1 MSGDLPGSFRV
12 RAHRG
17 WSQRIAARAETV
29 RLARKAGLGGKAG
42 LPAAG
47 SLATKGS
54 LAGAAGLA
62 GVGAAGLLVIAGCA
76 GGGAA
81 AQGPAARVTI
91 VSGNLTFSSAAGGA
105 RGVTAPASR
114 AAGHRAGSAV
124 VAGLSGPGTRA
135 AASGSIR
142 RADAAQAASGRSRA
156 SGGAVT
162 PVDLR
167 PDLGVRVAVRDGRL
181 TGVSVRTVAGNTA
194 LGNAVAGNTAAGN
207 TAAGNTAAGTSLAG
221 TYATGSRSW
230 RTRWALA
237 PSQTYRVTATAVDAH
252 GRRTVMA
259 STFRTLLPR
268 RTFTAA
274 TVLGAGQT
282 VGVGMPIMINFS
294 RPITDRAAVERAL
307 QIWSSKPVT
316 GAWYWVTSTS
326 VWFRPRHYW
335 PAHTRVRFT
344 AHLAGLQGAPGVYG
358 RSDLTQH
365 FRIGD
370 SLIAVASAATHHMK
384 VWWNGRLAGDWPV
397 STGRSGMDTPDGR
410 YLSFAMGSPV
420 DMNSA
425 SYGVG
430 PGMPGYYNELVYDA
444 VQFTF
449 SGDYVHSAPWSV
461 GEQGLVNVSHGCV
474 NVAPG
479 YAAWFYGHSVLGD
492 PISVVGSPVAGT
504 WGDGWTIYFLGWHKL
519 LAGSATGQAVQVSR
533 DGSRLVAA

>member
-1 MSGDLPGSFRV
+1 
-12 RAHRG
+12 
-17 WSQRIAARAETV
+17 
-29 RLARKAGLGGKAG
+29 
-42 LPAAG
+42 
-47 SLATKGS
+47 
-54 LAGAAGLA
+54 
-62 GVGAAGLLVIAGCA
+62 
-76 GGGAA
+76 
-81 AQGPAARVTI
+81 
-91 VSGNLTFSSAAGGA
+91 
-105 RGVTAPASR
+105 
-114 AAGHRAGSAV
+114 
-124 VAGLSGPGTRA
+124 
-135 AASGSIR
+135 
-142 RADAAQAASGRSRA
+142 
-156 SGGAVT
+156 
-162 PVDLR
+162 
-167 PDLGVRVAVRDGRL
+167 
-181 TGVSVRTVAGNTA
+181 
-194 LGNAVAGNTAAGN
+194 
-207 TAAGNTAAGTSLAG
+207 
-221 TYATGSRSW
+221 
-230 RTRWALA
+230 
-237 PSQTYRVTATAVDAH
+237 
-252 GRRTVMA
+252 MA
-259 STFRTLLPR
+259 STFRTLQPR

-274 TVLGAGQT
+274 TILGAGQT

-316 GAWYWVTSTS
+316 GAWYWVNSTS

-358 RSDLTQH
+358 RSDLTQY

-397 STGRSGMDTPDGR
+397 STGRPGMDTPDGR

-461 GEQGLVNVSHGCV
+461 GEQGLINVSHGCV
-474 NVAPG
+474 NLAPG

-519 LAGSATGQAVQVSR
+519 LAGSATGHAVQVSR

>member
-1 MSGDLPGSFRV
+1 MSGEIPVGFRV
-12 RAHRG
+12 PAHRG
-17 WSQRIAARAETV
+17 WSQIV
-29 RLARKAGLGGKAG
+29 GLV
-42 LPAAG
+42 
-47 SLATKGS
+47 
-54 LAGAAGLA
+54 GA
-62 GVGAAGLLVIAGCA
+62 GAAGLLVIGGCTS
-76 GGGAA
+76 
-81 AQGPAARVTI
+81 PAALGPTAKVTI
-91 VSGNLTFSSAAGGA
+91 VSGNLTFSSAATTPGHSAPPA
-105 RGVTAPASR
+105 RPPVGQ
-114 AAGHRAGSAV
+114 RAGDAIV
-124 VAGLSGPGTRA
+124 GGLSGPGSHET
-135 AASGSIR
+135 ASGGTGEG
-142 RADAAQAASGRSRA
+142 AAVRAASGRSRA
-156 SGGAVT
+156 SGGTPA

-181 TGVSVRTVAGNTA
+181 TGVSVRSVG
-194 LGNAVAGNTAAGN
+194 GNTAAGKA
-207 TAAGNTAAGTSLAG
+207 AAGKAAAGKAAAG
-221 TYATGSRSW
+221 KAVAGSYAPGSRSW

-237 PSQTYRVTATAVDAH
+237 PSQTYRVTATAVDPA

-259 STFRTLLPR
+259 SDFRTLRPHR
-268 RTFTAA
+268 SFAAA
-274 TVLGAGQT
+274 TVLGAGET

-294 RPITDRAAVERAL
+294 RPIADKAAVERAL

-316 GAWYWVTSTS
+316 GAWYWVSSKS

-358 RSDLTQH
+358 KSDLTQH

-370 SLIAVASAATHHMK
+370 SLIAVASAATHQMK

-397 STGRSGMDTPDGR
+397 STGRPGMDTPDGR
-410 YLSFAMGSPV
+410 YLSFAKGSPV

-461 GEQGLVNVSHGCV
+461 GEQGISNVSHGCV
-474 NVAPG
+474 NLAPG
-479 YAAWFYGHSVLGD
+479 YAAWFYGRSVLGD

-504 WGDGWTIYFLGWHKL
+504 WGDGWTIYFLGWRKL
-519 LAGSATGQAVQVSR
+519 LAGSATGDAVLVSR
-533 DGSRLVAA
+533 DGSRLAAASAAH

>member
-1 MSGDLPGSFRV
+1 VGFRV

-17 WSQRIAARAETV
+17 WSQ
-29 RLARKAGLGGKAG
+29 AGG
-42 LPAAG
+42 LV
-47 SLATKGS
+47 
-54 LAGAAGLA
+54 GA
-62 GVGAAGLLVIAGCA
+62 GAAGLLVIAGCT
-76 GGGAA
+76 GTGPGAL
-81 AQGPAARVTI
+81 GPSAKVTI
-91 VSGNLTFSSAAGGA
+91 VSGNLTFSSASAGA
-105 RGVTAPASR
+105 ERPAAPARRSLD
-114 AAGHRAGSAV
+114 HRAGDAI
-124 VAGLSGPGTRA
+124 VAGLSG
-135 AASGSIR
+135 SGSR
-142 RADAAQAASGRSRA
+142 KATSGDTSQVSAVRAASGRSRA
-156 SGGAVT
+156 AEAAAV

-181 TGVSVRTVAGNTA
+181 TGVSVRPVAGNTVA
-194 LGNAVAGNTAAGN
+194 ANIVAG
-207 TAAGNTAAGTSLAG
+207 S
-221 TYATGSRSW
+221 YAPGSRSW

-237 PSQTYRVTATAVDAH
+237 PSKTYRVTVTAVDSA
-252 GRRTVMA
+252 GQRTVMA
-259 STFRTLLPR
+259 GDFRTLRPR
-268 RTFTAA
+268 RSFSAA
-274 TVLGAGQT
+274 TVLGAGET

-294 RPITDRAAVERAL
+294 RPIADQAAVERAL

-316 GAWYWVTSTS
+316 GAWYWVNSTS

-358 RSDLTQH
+358 KSDLTQH

-370 SLIAVASAATHHMK
+370 SLIAVASAATHQMR

-397 STGRSGMDTPDGR
+397 STGRPGMDTPDGQ
-410 YLSFAMGSPV
+410 YLSVAKGSPV

-461 GEQGLVNVSHGCV
+461 GEQGIGNVSHGCV
-474 NVAPG
+474 NLAPG
-479 YAAWFYGHSVLGD
+479 YAAWFYGHSMLGD

-504 WGDGWTIYFLGWHKL
+504 WGDGWTIYFLGWRKL
-519 LAGSATGQAVQVSR
+519 LAGSATGDAVLVSR
-533 DGSRLVAA
+533 GGSRLVAAASAAR

>member
-1 MSGDLPGSFRV
+1 V
-12 RAHRG
+12 
-17 WSQRIAARAETV
+17 
-29 RLARKAGLGGKAG
+29 
-42 LPAAG
+42 
-47 SLATKGS
+47 
-54 LAGAAGLA
+54 
-62 GVGAAGLLVIAGCA
+62 
-76 GGGAA
+76 A
-81 AQGPAARVTI
+81 AQGPGARVTI
-91 VSGNLTFSSAAGGA
+91 ISGNLTFSSGAAGA
-105 RGVTAPASR
+105 RGIAAPGSR
-114 AAGHRAGSAV
+114 GVGHRAGSAV

-135 AASGSIR
+135 AASGSTS
-142 RADAAQAASGRSRA
+142 RAGAAQAASSHSRA
-156 SGGAVT
+156 SGGAAA

-181 TGVSVRTVAGNTA
+181 TGVSVRTVASQ
-194 LGNAVAGNTAAGN
+194 AGAARH
-207 TAAGNTAAGTSLAG
+207 AGASQTGASQTGASPTLAG
-221 TYATGSRSW
+221 TYAPGSRSW

-237 PSQTYRVTATAVDAH
+237 PSQTYRVTATAVDAR

-259 STFRTLLPR
+259 SNFRTLQPR
-268 RTFTAA
+268 STFTAA
-274 TVLGAGQT
+274 TILGAGQT

-316 GAWYWVTSTS
+316 GAWYWVTSKS

-335 PAHTRVRFT
+335 PAHTHVRFT
-344 AHLAGLQGAPGVYG
+344 AHLAGLEGAPGVYG
-358 RSDLTQH
+358 RADLTQH

-370 SLIAVASAATHHMK
+370 SLIAVASAATHQMK
-384 VWWNGRLAGDWPV
+384 VWRNGRLAGDWPV

-430 PGMPGYYNELVYDA
+430 PGMPGYYDELVYDA

-461 GEQGLVNVSHGCV
+461 GQQGIINVSHGCV

-479 YAAWFYGHSVLGD
+479 YAAWFYGHSMLGD

-504 WGDGWTIYFLGWHKL
+504 WGDGWTIYFLGWRKL
-519 LAGSATGQAVQVSR
+519 LAGSATGEAVQAGQ

>member
-1 MSGDLPGSFRV
+1 MSGDIAGGFRV

-17 WSQRIAARAETV
+17 WNQYIASRART
-29 RLARKAGLGGKAG
+29 
-42 LPAAG
+42 G
-47 SLATKGS
+47 SLATG
-54 LAGAAGLA
+54 AGWVGA
-62 GVGAAGLLVIAGCA
+62 GAAGLLVLAGCA

-81 AQGPAARVTI
+81 AQGPPAKVTI
-91 VSGNLTFSSAAGGA
+91 VSGNLTFSSAIAGK
-105 RGVTAPASR
+105 RGGTGPVQGSLGRPAAPR
-114 AAGHRAGSAV
+114 RAGDAI
-124 VAGLSGPGTRA
+124 VAGLSGPGTRD
-135 AASGSIR
+135 AASGSMN
-142 RADAAQAASGRSRA
+142 RAGAAQAASGLSRA
-156 SGGAVT
+156 SQEAAA

-181 TGVSVRTVAGNTA
+181 TGVTVRALAGKT
-194 LGNAVAGNTAAGN
+194 LAGKT
-207 TAAGNTAAGTSLAG
+207 LAG
-221 TYATGSRSW
+221 TYAPGSRSW
-230 RTRWALA
+230 RTRWSLA
-237 PSQTYRVTATAVDAH
+237 PSQAYQVTATAVDPR
-252 GRRTVMA
+252 GRRTVIS
-259 STFRTLLPR
+259 STFRTLRPH
-268 RTFTAA
+268 RTFAAA
-274 TVLGAGQT
+274 TILGAGKT
-282 VGVGMPIMINFS
+282 FGVGMPIMIDFS
-294 RPITDRAAVERAL
+294 RPIADKAAVERAL

-316 GAWYWVTSTS
+316 GAWYWVTSKS

-335 PAHTRVRFT
+335 PAHTRVRFS
-344 AHLAGLQGAPGVYG
+344 AHLAGVQGAPGVYG

-384 VWWNGRLAGDWPV
+384 VWRNGKLVGDWPV
-397 STGRSGMDTPDGR
+397 STGRPGMDTPDGR
-410 YLSFAMGSPV
+410 YLSFDKGSPV

-461 GEQGLVNVSHGCV
+461 GEQGITNVSHGCV

-479 YAAWFYGHSVLGD
+479 YAAWFYAHSVLGD

-519 LAGSATGQAVQVSR
+519 LAGSATGDAVQAGP
-533 DGSRLVAA
+533 DGSRLVAT

>member
-1 MSGDLPGSFRV
+1 V

-17 WSQRIAARAETV
+17 WSQCLAARAETV
-29 RLARKAGLGGKAG
+29 
-42 LPAAG
+42 
-47 SLATKGS
+47 S
-54 LAGAAGLA
+54 LAGKPGPGGKGRLAGTAGLVGA
-62 GVGAAGLLVIAGCA
+62 GAAGLLVIAGCA

-81 AQGPAARVTI
+81 ARGPAARVTI
-91 VSGNLTFSSAAGGA
+91 VSGNLTFSSAAAGA
-105 RGVTAPASR
+105 RGAAAPAAR
-114 AAGHRAGSAV
+114 AVGHRAGSAV
-124 VAGLSGPGTRA
+124 VAGLSGPGPRA
-135 AASGSIR
+135 TASGGIS
-142 RADAAQAASGRSRA
+142 RAGAAQAASGRSRP
-156 SGGAVT
+156 SGGAAA

-181 TGVSVRTVAGNTA
+181 TGVNVRTVAGQ
-194 LGNAVAGNTAAGN
+194 TAAGQ
-207 TAAGNTAAGTSLAG
+207 TAAGQTAAGQTAAGRTAAGQTLAG
-221 TYATGSRSW
+221 TYTPGSGSW
-230 RTRWALA
+230 HTRWALE
-237 PSQTYRVTATAVDAH
+237 PSQTYRVTATAVDAR

-259 STFRTLLPR
+259 STFRTLQPR

-274 TVLGAGQT
+274 TILAAGQT

-294 RPITDRAAVERAL
+294 RPITDRAAVERSL

-316 GAWYWVTSTS
+316 GAWYWVTSKS

-335 PAHTRVRFT
+335 PAHSRVRFT
-344 AHLAGLQGAPGVYG
+344 AHLAGLEGAPGVYG
-358 RSDLTQH
+358 RTDLTQH

-370 SLIAVASAATHHMK
+370 SLIAVASAATHQMK
-384 VWWNGRLAGDWPV
+384 VWRNGRLAGDWPV
-397 STGRSGMDTPDGR
+397 STGRPGMDTPDGR

-461 GEQGLVNVSHGCV
+461 GQQGLINVSHGCV

-479 YAAWFYGHSVLGD
+479 YAAWFYGHSMLGD

-504 WGDGWTIYFLGWHKL
+504 WGDGWTIYFLGWRKL
-519 LAGSATGQAVQVSR
+519 LEGSATGEASQVSQ

>member
-1 MSGDLPGSFRV
+1 MSGDIPGSFRV

-17 WSQRIAARAETV
+17 WSQWIAARAGTGPG
-29 RLARKAGLGGKAG
+29 RKTSPGGKTG
-42 LPAAG
+42 LP
-47 SLATKGS
+47 SQGS

-62 GVGAAGLLVIAGCA
+62 GTAGLLVIAGCA

-91 VSGNLTFSSAAGGA
+91 VSGNLTFSSAAAGA
-105 RGVTAPASR
+105 RRATAPVSH

-135 AASGSIR
+135 GASGRISQ
-142 RADAAQAASGRSRA
+142 AAAAQAASGRSRA
-156 SGGAVT
+156 SGGPVA

-181 TGVSVRTVAGNTA
+181 TRVSVRPVAGHTVAGHTIA
-194 LGNAVAGNTAAGN
+194 GNRVAGNTAASE
-207 TAAGNTAAGTSLAG
+207 TVAGTSLAGTSLAG
-221 TYATGSRSW
+221 TYATGSRGW
-230 RTRWALA
+230 HTRWALA

-274 TVLGAGQT
+274 TILGAGQT

-294 RPITDRAAVERAL
+294 RPIADRAAVERAL

-316 GAWYWVTSTS
+316 GAWYWVTSSS

-365 FRIGD
+365 FRIGA

-519 LAGSATGQAVQVSR
+519 LAGSATGHAVQVSR

>member
-1 MSGDLPGSFRV
+1 V

-17 WSQRIAARAETV
+17 WSQCIAARAETV
-29 RLARKAGLGGKAG
+29 SLAQKASLGGKAG
-42 LPAAG
+42 QAGRG
-47 SLATKGS
+47 SLAAAPAWVG
-54 LAGAAGLA
+54 AGLA
-62 GVGAAGLLVIAGCA
+62 GAGAAGLLVIAGCA
-76 GGGAA
+76 GGGVA
-81 AQGPAARVTI
+81 AQRPAARVTI
-91 VSGNLTFSSAAGGA
+91 VSGNLTFSSAAAGA
-105 RGVTAPASR
+105 RGVAAPASR
-114 AAGHRAGSAV
+114 AVGHRAGSAV

-135 AASGSIR
+135 TASGGIS
-142 RADAAQAASGRSRA
+142 RARAAQAASGRSRA
-156 SGGAVT
+156 SGGAAA

-167 PDLGVRVAVRDGRL
+167 PDLGVRVGVRDGRL
-181 TGVSVRTVAGNTA
+181 TGVSVRTVAGNTVTRKT
-194 LGNAVAGNTAAGN
+194 VAGQTAASQ
-207 TAAGNTAAGTSLAG
+207 TAAGTTLAG
-221 TYATGSRSW
+221 TYAPGSRSW

-237 PSQTYRVTATAVDAH
+237 PTQTYRVTATAVDAH

-259 STFRTLLPR
+259 STFRTLQPR
-268 RTFTAA
+268 GTFTAA

-316 GAWYWVTSTS
+316 GAWYWVNSTS

-397 STGRSGMDTPDGR
+397 STGRPGMDTPDGR

-461 GEQGLVNVSHGCV
+461 GEQGLINVSHGCV

-504 WGDGWTIYFLGWHKL
+504 SGDGWTIYFLGWHKL
-519 LAGSATGQAVQVSR
+519 LAGSAIGHAVQVSR

>member
-1 MSGDLPGSFRV
+1 M
-12 RAHRG
+12 RAYRG
-17 WSQRIAARAETV
+17 RNQGPARAEIAGVAGAAARAE
-29 RLARKAGLGGKAG
+29 RAGPAGRAARAAKAGLARKGG
-42 LPAAG
+42 P
-47 SLATKGS
+47 
-54 LAGAAGLA
+54 AGLA
-62 GVGAAGLLVIAGCA
+62 GAGAAGLLVIAGCA
-76 GGGAA
+76 GGGVA

-91 VSGNLTFSSAAGGA
+91 VSGNLTFSSAGAGTRGA
-105 RGVTAPASR
+105 AAASR

-124 VAGLSGPGTRA
+124 VARLSGSRARATAPGGI
-135 AASGSIR
+135 SG
-142 RADAAQAASGRSRA
+142 AGAGQAASGRSRA
-156 SGGAVT
+156 SGGA
-162 PVDLR
+162 PAPLDLR

-181 TGVSVRTVAGNTA
+181 TGVSVRTIATQAGA
-194 LGNAVAGNTAAGN
+194 AHAGRAAASQAAGGKA
-207 TAAGNTAAGTSLAG
+207 AAGAALAG
-221 TYATGSRSW
+221 TYAPGSRSW

-237 PSQTYRVTATAVDAH
+237 PSQTYRVTATAVDAR

-259 STFRTLLPR
+259 STFRTLQPR

-274 TVLGAGQT
+274 TILGAGQA

-316 GAWYWVTSTS
+316 GAWYWVTSKS

-344 AHLAGLQGAPGVYG
+344 AHLAGLEGAPGVYG
-358 RSDLTQH
+358 RADLTQH

-370 SLIAVASAATHHMK
+370 SLIAVASAATHQMK
-384 VWWNGRLAGDWPV
+384 VWRNGRLAGDWPV
-397 STGRSGMDTPDGR
+397 STGRPGMDTPDGR

-461 GEQGLVNVSHGCV
+461 GEQGIINVSHGCV

-479 YAAWFYGHSVLGD
+479 YAAWFYGHSMLGD

-504 WGDGWTIYFLGWHKL
+504 WGDGWTIYFLGWRKL
-519 LAGSATGQAVQVSR
+519 LAGSATGQAVQAGP